1 MKHQIYTRNQQDKL
15 PLHAS
20 DRALVKRSIT
30 AALAYEMF
38 TGCAEVSVVFTDDA
52 SIQVLNRQYRGKDAS
67 TDVLSFPLAEDSEE
81 FEVDMAQQSV
91 ALGDIV
97 ISMEH
102 AARQAELYGHSLQRE
117 LAFLSVHAT
126 LHLLGYDHERSAAEE
141 ADMFRRQ
148 REILMRMGM
157 QRDADTDEKAE
168 REQRE

>member
-52 SIQVLNRQYRGKDAS
+52 SIQVLNRQY
-67 TDVLSFPLAEDSEE
+67 VLSFPLAEDSEE

-168 REQRE
+168 REQIE